1 MSFDIM
7 SVNLGILYFHS
18 GITVN
23 TDNDFTSNGGSYEF
37 LTATSNMSLN
47 ELSRMLGDRLG

>member
-1 MSFDIM
+1 VSFDIM